1 MKQFL
6 AGTALL
12 ALVALAFTACGGG
25 NSSSSSSSKNDG
37 ATQAHLFVTGEDAP
51 VSSVVAFNITINQ
64 ITLNNSSTSVVAMNT
79 PTAVDFG
86 RLVGLRSLLGFN
98 AIAPGTYSTATIT
111 FATTPAPV
119 IDYINLTTTTPSL
132 GTATAV
138 LSNAKVTVAFP
149 SNQPLVVDSN
159 GLAGLHLDFNLRESL
174 ALNNGNLVINN
185 SQIAVNPMLA
195 VTAVSASS
203 DLGQI
208 TDFTGNVVSVGA
220 NSFAM
225 QGPYGF
231 EETIDVNPSTQYNN
245 GESLA
250 SLVVNGIVSVEGT
263 VQADGTILAN
273 SVELITTD
281 QAFLGGRIL
290 AVSPGPVVTMFVG
303 EELGTSATIPVD
315 SIQTVDLSQ
324 VPTWDICFID
334 NWFTNELFG
343 PTYLVVGQR
352 IFVGGTY
359 QSKIFTPSMVS
370 LRRQGIVGSLVE
382 GTVNIV
388 SQNIGGFEMQ
398 NDALL
403 SYAAGGPFPVATDN
417 QTVFV
422 NIAGLMGLQSAG
434 AANLVVTGLV
444 FDNPQ
449 ALGTPVAW
457 VHRVRVL
464 P

>member
-1 MKQFL
+1 MKRFL

-12 ALVALAFTACGGG
+12 ALIALAFTACGGE
-25 NSSSSSSSKNDG
+25 SSSSSSKNDG
-37 ATQAHLFVTGEDAP
+37 ATQAQVFVTGEDAP
-51 VSSVVAFNITINQ
+51 VSSVAAFNITINQ
-64 ITLNNSSTSVVAMNT
+64 ITLNNSSASVVAMNT

-98 AIAPGTYSTATIT
+98 TIAPGTYTSATVT
-111 FATTPAPV
+111 FATNPAPM
-119 IDYINLTTTTPSL
+119 IDYIDLTTTTPSL
-132 GTATAV
+132 GTATGV
-138 LSNAKVTVAFP
+138 LTNAKVTVAFP
-149 SNQPLVVDSN
+149 SNQPLVVGSN
-159 GLAGLHLDFNLRESL
+159 GMAGLHLDFNLRDSL

-185 SQIAVNPMLA
+185 GQIGVNPVLDVM
-195 VTAVSASS
+195 AVSAAS

-208 TDFTGNVVSVGA
+208 TDFTGNVVSIA
-220 NSFAM
+220 TNSFLM
-225 QGPYGF
+225 QGPWGF
-231 EETIDVNPSTQYNN
+231 QETIDVSSDTQYNN
-245 GESLA
+245 SSTTLA

-263 VQADGTILAN
+263 VQGDGSILAS

-281 QAFLGGRIL
+281 QAFLSGRIL
-290 AVSPGPVVTMFVG
+290 AVNPGPVVTMFVG

-315 SIQTVDLSQ
+315 TIQTVDLSQ
-324 VPTWDICFID
+324 VPEWDICFID

-359 QSKIFTPSMVS
+359 QSKIFTPAMVS
-370 LRRQGIVGSLVE
+370 LRRQGIVGSLVQ
-382 GTVNIV
+382 GTVTSI
-388 SQNIGGFEMQ
+388 SQNVGGFEMQ

-422 NIAGLMGLQSAG
+422 NVAGLMGLQSAG

-457 VHRVRVL
+457 VHWVRVL